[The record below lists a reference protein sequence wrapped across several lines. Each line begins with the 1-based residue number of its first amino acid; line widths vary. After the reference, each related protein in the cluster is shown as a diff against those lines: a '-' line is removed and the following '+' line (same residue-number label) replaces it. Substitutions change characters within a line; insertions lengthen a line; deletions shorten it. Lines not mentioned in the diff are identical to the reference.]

1 MLNRILFVLL
11 LICSALNGYALEL
24 VPKPNQ
30 IQIIKPEV
38 KIVSTQPVCK
48 ISDRLDGEEYLLEI
62 TKKGKIT
69 ILGGSEQAIVW
80 ARQTLDQ
87 ILIQG
92 RFVGSDIYVPALR
105 ISDKPKFGYRGAMLD
120 CSRHFW
126 TVEQIKNLLD
136 IMSLHK
142 LNVFHWHLTDNQGWR
157 LEIKK
162 YPELTDIGSTRP
174 TSLVTYHKDPR
185 SEWIFDGVEHKGFYT
200 QEQVREIVKY
210 AFDRGIEI
218 IPEIEMPGHSQAAL
232 ASLPWLGCKG
242 EGYVV
247 QTDYT
252 TSKEVMCAGKETTLE
267 FMKNVLDEV
276 CELFPSKYIHI
287 GGDEAPRDRWKEC
300 PHCQKMMK
308 ENGYKKEAELQS
320 YLVREVEK
328 YLQTKNRRIIG
339 WDEILEGGVTKTA
352 TVMSW
357 RGTKGGIKAAKMG
370 NEVVM
375 TPSTYFYFDYWQTY
389 SSDGEPLAFKRILP
403 LKQTYSFN
411 PHEGLTTDQS
421 KYIIGVQANLW
432 TEYVV
437 EYQHAQ
443 RMLLPRLAAMAE
455 IAWAGKA
462 TTSYNEFVYRME
474 KSMIPLYNKYSY
486 EYAPY
491 AFSEDSKLLE
501 SLSLSPKSD
510 KCELERQ
517 IRKNLPQWKAAIEF
531 IQNNDLLKLSLGR
544 HEITSD
550 GVYANVEEYTSKIE
564 SVFEAHRKYIDIQC
578 VVSGEEYIYVTDM
591 SKVFQPLADF
601 DKQKDIQFFKYADG
615 YEKVLADKDNFVVLF
630 PKDAHQPCMA
640 IDGKPG
646 KIRKVVVKVPVK

>member
-11 LICSALNGYALEL
+11 LTCSALNGYALEL

-30 IQIIKPEV
+30 IQILKPEV

-92 RFVGSDIYVPALR
+92 RCTGSDIYVPALR

-162 YPELTDIGSTRP
+162 YPELIDIGSTRP
-174 TSLVTYHKDPR
+174 TSLITYHKDPR
-185 SEWIFDGVEHKGFYT
+185 SEWVFDGLEHKGFYS
-200 QEQVREIVKY
+200 QEEVKEIVKY
-210 AFDRGIEI
+210 ASERGIEI

-232 ASLPWLGCKG
+232 ASLPWLGCRG
-242 EGYVV
+242 GGYFV

-370 NEVVM
+370 NDVVM

-437 EYQHAQ
+437 EYPHAQ
-443 RMLLPRLAAMAE
+443 KMLLPRLAAMAE

-462 TTSYNEFVYRME
+462 TTSYNEFVNRME

-501 SLSLSPKSD
+501 SL
-510 KCELERQ
+510 
-517 IRKNLPQWKAAIEF
+517 
-531 IQNNDLLKLSLGR
+531 
-544 HEITSD
+544 
-550 GVYANVEEYTSKIE
+550 
-564 SVFEAHRKYIDIQC
+564 
-578 VVSGEEYIYVTDM
+578 
-591 SKVFQPLADF
+591 
-601 DKQKDIQFFKYADG
+601 
-615 YEKVLADKDNFVVLF
+615 
-630 PKDAHQPCMA
+630 
-640 IDGKPG
+640 
-646 KIRKVVVKVPVK
+646 